1 MTLDPL
7 SRMAVLNGTDKFG
20 YHCYTPNYHKLF
32 HRWRDRALKI
42 LEIGVGGYQDEDRG
56 GQSLATWRDYFPQ
69 GEITG
74 IDIQKKVLDFGPRVA
89 IRQGSQVD
97 ADFLAAVV
105 AERGPFDLIVD
116 DGSHRNEHV
125 VETYRILFPT
135 LKPGGIYVVEDVQTS
150 FMPRFGGSLDLAAPN
165 SVGFF
170 RDLIAAPPEG
180 VAAMERFHNMVAIH
194 KTGGPDA
201 GLDRSTAVTLPGT
214 ATKVRRLSAAHATPD
229 SWRRA
234 FADLPDRALLVL
246 DGQPGPD
253 LLADLLARFVE
264 VDHREIRHN
273 FPKATPDPV
282 ATQLYGL
289 ERHAEGWVLIK
300 APNDYPSNF
309 AFDIDH
315 PQAQA
320 TCAAIEAILRETPT
334 EEGLVHY
341 AGLVTAERGREAAR
355 DWVDQL
361 DRMGA
366 TARQYF
372 LLSGGLAQRDRQL
385 DRAAQVFARALTYFP
400 NDPGFALA
408 LGSVLLSL
416 GRPEEAA
423 LAIDPALQA
432 HPRDAN
438 LRLLMARLCAAL
450 DESDSAIDHATKAVT
465 YSPIPKKPRAQAVLG
480 EILLAADRLA
490 EAEAALTAAVADDTR
505 HAARAWRMLSDLH
518 ARRGALAQAAQ
529 AADRAVAAS
538 PDTREY
544 RDWRARLAS

>member
-32 HRWRDRALKI
+32 HRWRDRELKI

-56 GQSLATWRDYFPQ
+56 GQSLATWRDYFPKAQ
-69 GEITG
+69 VTG

-97 ADFLAAVV
+97 PDFLAALV

-125 VETYRILFPT
+125 VETFRLLFPT

-150 FMPRFGGSLDLAAPN
+150 FMPRFGGSLDLAQPN

-170 RDLIAAPPEG
+170 RDLIAAPPAG
-180 VAAMERFHNMVAIH
+180 VTAMERFHNMVAIH
-194 KTGGPDA
+194 KAGGIDA
-201 GLDRSTAVTLPGT
+201 GLDRSTAATLPGT
-214 ATKVRRLSAAHATPD
+214 GAKVRRLSAAHATPE

-234 FADLPDRALLVL
+234 FAELPERALLVL
-246 DGQPGPD
+246 DGHPGPA

-282 ATQLYGL
+282 ATQLYGI

-355 DWVDQL
+355 DWVAQL
-361 DRMGA
+361 DRMEA

-385 DRAAQVFARALTYFP
+385 DRAAQIFARALVHFP

-408 LGSVLLSL
+408 LGSVLLAQ
-416 GRPEEAA
+416 GRPEDAGHAIAA
-423 LAIDPALQA
+423 PLLA

-438 LRLLMARLCAAL
+438 LHLLMARIADAQ
-450 DESDSAIDHATKAVT
+450 DEEAQAIDHATKAVT
-465 YSPIPKKPRAQAVLG
+465 FSPIQKKPRAQAVLG
-480 EILLAADRLA
+480 ELLLKADRLD
-490 EAEAALTAAVADDTR
+490 EAEAALTAAVADESR
-505 HAARAWRMLSDLH
+505 HAARAWRILSDLH
-518 ARRGALAQAAQ
+518 VRRGETESALIAAG
-529 AADRAVAAS
+529 RATDAS
-538 PDTREY
+538 PTTREY
-544 RDWRARLAS
+544 RDWRAKLAG

>member
-32 HRWRDRALKI
+32 HRWRDRELKI

-56 GQSLATWRDYFPQ
+56 GQSLATWRDYFPKAQ
-69 GEITG
+69 VTG

-125 VETYRILFPT
+125 VETFRLLFPT

-180 VAAMERFHNMVAIH
+180 VAAMERFHNMVAVH
-194 KTGGPDA
+194 KTGGTDA

-234 FADLPDRALLVL
+234 FADLPERALLVL
-246 DGQPGPD
+246 DGQPGPE

-282 ATQLYGL
+282 AKDLYGI

-361 DRMGA
+361 DRMEA

-385 DRAAQVFARALTYFP
+385 DRAAHVFARALVHFR

-408 LGSVLLSL
+408 LGSVLLAR
-416 GRPEEAA
+416 GRPEDAA
-423 LAIDPALQA
+423 RAIDGPMLA

-438 LRLLMARLCAAL
+438 LHLLMARIAHAQ
-450 DESDSAIDHATKAVT
+450 DEESLAIDHATRAVT
-465 YSPIPKKPRAQAVLG
+465 FSPTPKKPRAQAVLG
-480 EILLAADRLA
+480 EILLAADRLD
-490 EAEAALTAAVADDTR
+490 EAETALTAAVADDTR

-518 ARRGALAQAAQ
+518 ARRGELDSAIS
-529 AADRAVAAS
+529 AADRAAKAS
-538 PDTREY
+538 PATREY
-544 RDWRARLAS
+544 RDWRSKLAG